1 MIVSLGNR
9 EVEHIRR
16 LDVRHFF
23 EHRHEFWEVVEPGEP
38 GLGPVAGALRGQF
51 NSGDGFPE
59 GRCPG
64 VKIEQAVFFQG
75 VVLQILLHG
84 IHLHHGVGDGGAC
97 GEHNA
102 PAPGQLI
109 QIAAFHIEVA
119 GLLCLRLADA
129 AHIPHFGK
137 GGEVFVVVCF
147 IDKEAV
153 NAQFFKCDHIILTAL
168 VVQLC

>member
-1 MIVSLGNR
+1 MKLVGGFNI
-9 EVEHIRR
+9 
-16 LDVRHFF
+16 RHFLK
-23 EHRHEFWEVVEPGEP
+23 HIHEFRKIKK
-38 GLGPVAGALRGQF
+38 LRK
-51 NSGDGFPE
+51 SGSGTIASSFRSQLNGGGSFAK
-59 GRCPG
+59 GRRPG

-102 PAPGQLI
+102 PAPGQLV

-119 GLLCLRLADA
+119 GLLGLRLADA

-137 GGEVFVVVCF
+137 GGEVFVIVGF